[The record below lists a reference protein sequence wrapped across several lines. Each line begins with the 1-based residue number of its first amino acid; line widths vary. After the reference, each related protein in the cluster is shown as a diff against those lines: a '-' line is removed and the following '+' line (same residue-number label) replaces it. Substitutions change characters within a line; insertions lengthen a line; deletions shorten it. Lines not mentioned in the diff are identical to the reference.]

1 MATSGLVRW
10 LITANVQQGSS
21 LVVTVV
27 IIVEESQYLCFLMD
41 IHSFP
46 NKVFKTSPVTL
57 EFDLRTIKVT
67 LKWPTDSDWHQK
79 YPHFLR
85 GLRAWNDP
93 KLLGLEPHRNP
104 HGLRTAPFERSL
116 FLTLFSTT
124 QGLLSHPKFPG
135 YTIWNHQWPSW
146 TSLTTESYYSY
157 SCPTKTSAGTECQHK
172 SSSSGIAMYSFLCL
186 LGRLYLWDS
195 FYPRAPR
202 KLWATCDDQPHQPS

>member
-46 NKVFKTSPVTL
+46 NKVFKTSLVTL

-67 LKWPTDSDWHQK
+67 LKWPTASDWHQK
-79 YPHFLR
+79 CPHFLR

-104 HGLRTAPFERSL
+104 HGLRTAPFEEAFFSHYSVQL
-116 FLTLFSTT
+116 KDSFLTPNSLVIPSEITSDHREQALLPNHTIAIHVLQKPPLELSVSTSRLP
-124 QGLLSHPKFPG
+124 QELLC
-135 YTIWNHQWPSW
+135 IR
-146 TSLTTESYYSY
+146 SYV
-157 SCPTKTSAGTECQHK
+157 C
-172 SSSSGIAMYSFLCL
+172 
-186 LGRLYLWDS
+186 
-195 FYPRAPR
+195 
-202 KLWATCDDQPHQPS
+202 